1 MFASK
6 QLFVIHEADQSCS
19 QESGFS
25 QEPPNN
31 THVSE
36 FIQETYPKQKY
47 LTLVGKLLEKN
58 NLINDDLFFVDF
70 NDVHLADF
78 CAFINNRF
86 DKKKENTRMT
96 KLCKFIQSKRVRF
109 PNVCIQNV
117 RAKKYLCW
125 LLHTLAWNC
134 LSH

>member
-1 MFASK
+1 
-6 QLFVIHEADQSCS
+6 
-19 QESGFS
+19 
-25 QEPPNN
+25 
-31 THVSE
+31 
-36 FIQETYPKQKY
+36 
-47 LTLVGKLLEKN
+47 VGKLLEKN

-117 RAKKYLCW
+117 RAKKYLC
-125 LLHTLAWNC
+125 
-134 LSH
+134 

>member
-1 MFASK
+1 MMTF
-6 QLFVIHEADQSCS
+6 
-19 QESGFS
+19 
-25 QEPPNN
+25 
-31 THVSE
+31 
-36 FIQETYPKQKY
+36 
-47 LTLVGKLLEKN
+47 
-58 NLINDDLFFVDF
+58 FFVDF

-117 RAKKYLCW
+117 RAKKYLC
-125 LLHTLAWNC
+125 
-134 LSH
+134 